1 MALGKWK
8 YLAFLFGN
16 LLALPVID
24 LVAFLFRNIS
34 AHLIIDIMTLLLV
47 GCATF
52 LFVLGGAL
60 LVSDWMTFVLVPS
73 VTLLLVTNRTFLF
86 VDSLLGCPWN
96 LLTVVL
102 GNLTTFP
109 LRWRVRRRTWRSV
122 RLPSG
127 FKEGADNYCHQSK
140 LHVSWKNGGPS
151 LSF

>member
-1 MALGKWK
+1 M
-8 YLAFLFGN
+8 FGN

-34 AHLIIDIMTLLLV
+34 AHLIIDIVTLLLV

-52 LFVLGGAL
+52 LLVLGGAL
-60 LVSDWMTFVLVPS
+60 LVSDWMTLVLVPG
-73 VTLLLVTNRTFLF
+73 VALLLVTNRTFLF

-122 RLPSG
+122 GLPSG
-127 FKEGADNYCHQSK
+127 FKEGADNYCHQSE
-140 LHVSWKNGGPS
+140 LHVS
-151 LSF
+151 